1 MKISSPSQELPSV
14 TFFGDS
20 SSRDRRY
27 MVAGGFLINAKR
39 MLEIEA
45 EIARLREQ
53 GGIGSEFHWSA
64 YRGGERRAAYEALVD
79 YAFDLVRTKRA
90 HMHVIIAKFEGYNHK
105 AKVGENKDTSINR
118 MYFQL
123 CLHRLARFYG
133 KTAAIHVRLD
143 AGNDSRD
150 ICGMRI
156 EACAAAYKQLGTKP
170 NCIRS
175 IEPISSHK
183 VGLVQ
188 MADVIVGAIAA
199 KQNDVKHRSPKG
211 DLADYVLK
219 ASGRHTWGASTP
231 ASERF
236 LTVWHFTAKDRVP
249 RSPIS
254 GGARLG

>member
-1 MKISSPSQELPSV
+1 MKLTSYGPDLPSV

-39 MLEIEA
+39 MVEIERD
-45 EIARLREQ
+45 IARLRER
-53 GGIGSEFHWSA
+53 GGIESEFHWSA

-90 HMHVIIAKFEGYNHK
+90 ALHVIVAKFEGYNHK
-105 AKVGENKDTSINR
+105 AKSGENKDTSVNR

-133 KTAAIHVRLD
+133 KSAAIHVRLD

-150 ICGMRI
+150 ICGMRN
-156 EACAAAYKQLGTKP
+156 ELCAVAYKQLATRP

-175 IEPISSHK
+175 IEPIASHK
-183 VGLVQ
+183 VGLIQ
-188 MADVIVGAIAA
+188 MADVIMGAIAA

-211 DLADYVLK
+211 ELADYVLK
-219 ASGRHTWGASTP
+219 ASGRNSWGSSTP
-231 ASERF
+231 AEERY
-236 LTVWHFTAKDRVP
+236 LTVWHHRQ
-249 RSPIS
+249 R
-254 GGARLG
+254 

>member
-1 MKISSPSQELPSV
+1 MKLTSSGPELPSV

-39 MLEIEA
+39 MLEIEG
-45 EIARLREQ
+45 EIARLRKQ
-53 GGIGSEFHWSA
+53 AGITSEFHWSA

-90 HMHVIIAKFEGYNHK
+90 ALHVIVVKFEGYNHK
-105 AKVGENKDTSINR
+105 AKAGENKDTSVNR

-133 KTAAIHVRLD
+133 KAAAIHVRLD

-150 ICGMRI
+150 ICSMRN
-156 EACAAAYKQLGTKP
+156 EVCALAYKQLGTKP

-175 IEPISSHK
+175 IESISSHK

-188 MADVIVGAIAA
+188 MADVLVGAIAA
-199 KQNDVKHRSPKG
+199 KQNDIKHRSPKG

-219 ASGRHTWGASTP
+219 ASGRNSWSTSTP
-231 ASERF
+231 ADERF
-236 LTVWHFTAKDRVP
+236 LTVWHHRQK
-249 RSPIS
+249 
-254 GGARLG
+254 